1 MSNKQ
6 MIKNWLHKAKK
17 DVETAKDLYKS
28 KHYDWCLFIWHLAI
42 EKALKAKIASL
53 EKEYLF
59 THKLINLAKLAEYPI
74 NKEALEQL
82 REITSFNIEARY
94 DDYKL
99 SFYKK
104 ATQEYASKWIK
115 ICDSFFKLIIKSIYE

>member
-1 MSNKQ
+1 MSNEQ
-6 MIKNWLHKAKK
+6 MIKNWLLKAEK
-17 DVETAKDLYKS
+17 DVETAEDLYKS

-42 EKALKAKIASL
+42 EKVLKAKIMSL

-74 NKEALEQL
+74 DKKTLEQL

-104 ATQEYASKWIK
+104 ATKEYASKWII
-115 ICDSFFKLIIKSIYE
+115 ICNNFYKLIIKSI

>member
-6 MIKNWLHKAKK
+6 MIKNWLLKAEK
-17 DVETAKDLYKS
+17 DVETAEDLYKS

-42 EKALKAKIASL
+42 EKALKAKIMSL
-53 EKEYLF
+53 KKEYLF

-74 NKEALEQL
+74 NKKVLEEL

-94 DDYKL
+94 DDYKF

-104 ATQEYASKWIK
+104 ATRKYASKWVTT
-115 ICDSFFKLIIKSIYE
+115 CNNLYKLIIKSI

>member
-6 MIKNWLHKAKK
+6 MIANWLLKAKK
-17 DVETAKDLYKS
+17 DIETAEDLYRL

-42 EKALKAKIASL
+42 EKVLKAKILSL
-53 EKEYLF
+53 NKPIIYIHDL
-59 THKLINLAKLAEYPI
+59 KKLAKETNI
-74 NKEALEQL
+74 VFNQEQL
-82 REITSFNIEARY
+82 SRLNEITSFNLETRY

-104 ATQEYASKWIK
+104 ADKNYTKKWMI
-115 ICDSFFKLIIKSIYE
+115 ICKNIYQLIIKNI